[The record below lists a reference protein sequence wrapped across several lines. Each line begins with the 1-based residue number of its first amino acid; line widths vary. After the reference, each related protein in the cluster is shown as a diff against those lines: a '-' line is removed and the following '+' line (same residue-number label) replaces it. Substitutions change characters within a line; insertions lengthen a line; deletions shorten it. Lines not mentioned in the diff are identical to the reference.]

1 MKFIV
6 KNRKFDVRNDMLVL
20 GIESTCDETS
30 ASVVEDGKKV
40 LSNIVSSQIKDH
52 LPWKGVVP
60 EIASRLHL
68 GKIIPV
74 IDEAFKISGKSI
86 KQIDLIA
93 CANRPGLIGGLAVG
107 VSTAKALS
115 WASGIPFIGINH
127 IEAHLYTPHLTN
139 DIPLPYIGLLVSG
152 GHTLIV
158 KCNSFTEYEVLGTT
172 IDDAAGEAFDK
183 IAKHY
188 DIGYPGGPAI
198 EKAALEG
205 DPKSFDFPIANLYK
219 SDRLYDVSYSGI
231 KTAVINHLEKYR
243 RKDSYTIGDIA
254 ASFQKRAFDMLIK
267 KTVLACENTGIN
279 TIVVAGGVAAN
290 MYLRKLFIENDK
302 YGIFFPELKFATD
315 NGAMIAGF
323 AFHKFKEEG
332 ASPLTTGVFPRVS
345 GFKISLEDN
354 YRCR

>member
-1 MKFIV
+1 
-6 KNRKFDVRNDMLVL
+6 MLVL

-30 ASVVEDGKKV
+30 AAVVENGKSV
-40 LSNIVSSQIKDH
+40 ISNVISSQIKDH

-68 GKIIPV
+68 QKIIPV
-74 IDEAFKISGKSI
+74 IDEALKKAGVLLKD
-86 KQIDLIA
+86 IDLVA

-107 VSTAKALS
+107 VSAAKAMS
-115 WASGIPFIGINH
+115 WAGGKPFIGINH
-127 IEAHLYTPHLTN
+127 IEAHLYSPHLTN
-139 DIPLPYIGLLVSG
+139 EISLPYIGLLVSG
-152 GHTLIV
+152 GHTMIV
-158 KCNSFTEYEVLGTT
+158 KASTYTSYEVMGTT

-205 DPKSFDFPIANLYK
+205 DPKAFDFPIANLYK
-219 SDRLYDVSYSGI
+219 SDRLYDVSYSGL
-231 KTAVINHLEKYR
+231 KTAVINHLEKYL
-243 RKDSYTIGDIA
+243 KKSSYTKADIS
-254 ASFQKRAFDMLIK
+254 ASFQKRAFDILVK
-267 KTVLACENTGIN
+267 KTILACENTGIK

-290 MYLRKLFIENDK
+290 KFLRKLFDERK
-302 YGIFFPELKFATD
+302 GYGIFFPELKYATD

-323 AFHKFKEEG
+323 AYHKFIEEG
-332 ASPLTTGVFPRVS
+332 ASPMTTGVYPRVN
-345 GFKISLEDN
+345 GFKISLEEN